1 MLPRFL
7 AGAMLVLATSGCAV
21 NAVKALDGHVSS
33 AVEQDCRVVN
43 LIRGE
48 KYCQHPPLAEGKEPA
63 LYCFRTLAGIDCH
76 ADKDPY
82 GVGESGRTLT
92 QPIVSDAENPDAG

>member
-1 MLPRFL
+1 MLPRLL
-7 AGAMLVLATSGCAV
+7 ASGLLVLATAGCAV

-33 AVEQDCRVVN
+33 AVEQECRVVN

-48 KYCQHPPLAEGKEPA
+48 KYCQHPPLAEGTEPR
-63 LYCFRTLAGIDCH
+63 LYCFRTLAGVDCH

-82 GVGESGRTLT
+82 GVSESGRTLT
-92 QPIVSDAENPDAG
+92 KPIVTQTEKPGAG